1 VEIAILGP
9 LHVEPLHGSLGPRD
23 RVVLEALAL
32 RAGEQVGADR
42 LAEALWGDEPPS
54 SWNKVVQGC
63 IVRLRKALG
72 QDAIGTGR
80 AGYRLTV
87 PLDAI
92 DAKRFE
98 RLVQRGRELA
108 TMGEPERAAHV
119 LEEALGL
126 WRGAA
131 LTELEEWDP
140 GRIERQRL
148 AELRLEAEE
157 EQLDA
162 ALRAGLHRDV
172 VATARARVEEAPTRE
187 RRWQLLALA
196 QYQAGQ
202 QGQALRTI
210 SEAGAVLRR
219 ELGLEPGPAL
229 LALEQAIL
237 RQDTSLA
244 PPDALPESSATCPWP
259 GLLSYDIDDADLY
272 FGREQEL
279 STCLQRLAG
288 DGVLAVVGPSGSG
301 KSSFVRAGV
310 AAALRRQGG
319 RVVVVT
325 PSGARPVDVLSAV
338 QGSGPTPVLVV
349 DQCEEVL
356 TPRAEVAERQAFLSA
371 LVEHAERG
379 PLVVAIR
386 ADRLADLTEHP
397 GLARLVERGLFLLG
411 PLPEVELRAAI
422 ERPAW
427 RAALL
432 LEPGL
437 VDLVVREVHGEPG
450 ALPLMSHALRET
462 WVRREGRTLTVEA
475 YRITGGIRG
484 AVARSA
490 EAVYRD
496 VGARQQRRL
505 RDLMLRLV
513 TPTEGGEPVRSKVP
527 RRLLAADAE
536 HDELV
541 ERLVGAR
548 LVTSDDGVVEVAHEA
563 LVRAWPRLRGW
574 LDDDV
579 EGLRIFAHL
588 TAAADSWASMGRP
601 TSELY
606 RGARLARALE
616 WRERAAPELTAAER
630 SFLDESSA
638 LEAADLQ
645 AAQEQIR
652 RERRSVRRLRR
663 LVAGVAALALV
674 AGVASLIAVDQ
685 RDRADGEAQVA
696 EARRIAAQALVERGQ
711 DRALLLAVEAVH
723 LWDSPETR
731 ASLLAT
737 IERSPRAAAIIAG
750 PGPRLLNVTA
760 APGAERVTVVD
771 HWDDVTLYDVASRQ
785 ALASV
790 GEEETSFRTPAFSPD
805 GRRIAVSRS
814 DTSCWFSPE
823 CGRYGVDVLDARDL
837 RPTGTTYAGL
847 GLPAADIAYSPD
859 GELIAAVPPFAW
871 APSTG
876 NVAVWRVDQPDEP
889 LLRLT
894 VPDLG
899 VDLRRSPD
907 HAPPGWVH
915 FSPDGT
921 RLYAG
926 GAGPTVAFDL
936 ATGEAVRTFEGVGAM
951 ALSPNGR
958 RIAIGA
964 ANTVTLHDTATGER
978 LVELDGHDQLVTA
991 AAFSPDG
998 RVLATASND
1007 EAVVL
1012 WDGTTGQ
1019 RIDRLEGHAG
1029 AVEGVA
1035 FSPDGTTVYSAAS
1048 DRSLIAWDLRGSRG
1062 LRRQLAEPSLS
1073 EPASNVVLLS
1083 PAGDG
1088 VALFAEGVRVL
1099 DLESGRARPLAVAPD
1114 TVAWGAYSPDGERL
1128 VTVGFDG
1135 ATTLWATSD
1144 GRRLGAAPGR
1154 GEENLGAVAFTPD
1167 GTAVVVADADGTVT
1181 RLDGR
1186 TLEERASTEV
1196 GIEPH
1201 AVRTAP
1207 DGLAAVMTPGPGP
1220 DGGADVV
1227 IADLDRRSVRRR
1239 VHVPVALPRT
1249 AFSADGRR
1257 YAAGGFDGRL
1267 AVVDV
1272 ERGTWT
1278 GPHDPVHAGPISWVA
1293 FSPDGSTLASLGF
1306 DGQLVLADAET
1317 GTPRARFRPGAAN
1330 LAAGL
1335 GFAPDGHTVLV
1346 AYKDGAVVSFDTDPD
1361 AWVRHACTVA
1371 GRNLT
1376 SDEWRD
1382 AFGDRPY
1389 RETCPGR

>member
-1 VEIAILGP
+1 VQIAVLGP
-9 LHVEPLHGSLGPRD
+9 LQVEPLQGSLGPRD

-32 RAGEQVGADR
+32 GAGDEVAADR
-42 LAEALWGDEPPS
+42 LAEALWGDEPPG

-72 QDAIGTGR
+72 PDAIRTGR
-80 AGYRLTV
+80 IGYRLTV
-87 PLDAI
+87 PVDAI

-98 RLVQRGRELA
+98 RLVRRGRELA
-108 TMGEPERAAHV
+108 AVGEPERASNV
-119 LEEALGL
+119 LEEALAL
-126 WRGAA
+126 WRGPA
-131 LTELEEWDP
+131 LAELDNWDP
-140 GRIERQRL
+140 GRIEGHRL
-148 AELRLEAEE
+148 GELRLGAEE

-172 VATARARVEEAPTRE
+172 LATARARVEEAPTRE

-202 QGQALRTI
+202 QGSALRTI
-210 SEAGAVLRR
+210 AEARVALVR
-219 ELGLEPGPAL
+219 EVGLDPGPEL

-237 RQDTSLA
+237 RQDGSLA
-244 PPDALPESSATCPWP
+244 PPDALPEPSSTCPWP
-259 GLLSYDIDDADLY
+259 GLRSYDVDDADLY
-272 FGREQEL
+272 VGRHEEL
-279 STCLQRLAG
+279 AACLQRLG
-288 DGVLAVVGPSGSG
+288 TDGVLAVVGPSGSG
-301 KSSFVRAGV
+301 KSSFVRAGI
-310 AAALRRQGG
+310 AAAARRQG
-319 RVVVVT
+319 RRAVVVT
-325 PSGARPVDVLSAV
+325 PSGARPVDVLTAA
-338 QGSGPTPVLVV
+338 QGPGPTPVLVV

-356 TPRAEVAERQAFLSA
+356 TPRTEAADREAFLSA
-371 LVEHAERG
+371 VVEHAERG

-386 ADRLADLTEHP
+386 ADRLGDLTGHA
-397 GLARLVERGLFLLG
+397 GFARLVERGLFLLG
-411 PLPEVELRAAI
+411 PLQEPELRAVI
-422 ERPAW
+422 ERPAR

-437 VDLVVREVHGEPG
+437 VDLVVRDVHGEPG
-450 ALPLMSHALRET
+450 ALPLLSHALRET
-462 WVRREGRTLTVEA
+462 WTRREGRTLTVEA
-475 YRITGGIRG
+475 YRVTGGIRG

-490 EAVYRD
+490 EAVYGD
-496 VGARQQRRL
+496 VGVDQQRRL

-513 TPTEGGEPVRSKVP
+513 TPTDGGEPVRSKVP
-527 RRLLAADAE
+527 RRLLATDAE

-548 LVTSDDGVVEVAHEA
+548 LVTSDDGVVEIAHEA

-579 EGLRIFAHL
+579 EGVRILGHL
-588 TAAADSWASMGRP
+588 TAAADSWVSMGRP
-601 TSELY
+601 ASELY

-616 WRERAAPELTAAER
+616 WRERVTPELTDVERAFLDGSSAAE
-630 SFLDESSA
+630 
-638 LEAADLQ
+638 AAGLQ
-645 AAQEQIR
+645 AAQDQIR
-652 RERRSVRRLRR
+652 RERRTVHRLRR

-685 RDRADGEAQVA
+685 RDRADDEAQVA
-696 EARRIAAQALVERGQ
+696 EARRIAAQALVERGH

-737 IERSPRAAAIIAG
+737 IERSPRAAAVIAG
-750 PGPRLLNVTA
+750 PGPRLLDVTA
-760 APGAERVTVVD
+760 APDAERVAVVD
-771 HWDDVTLYDVASRQ
+771 HLEDVTLYDVSSRQ
-785 ALASV
+785 AQASMRED
-790 GEEETSFRTPAFSPD
+790 GISFRSPAFSPD
-805 GRRIAVSRS
+805 GRRIAVSRF
-814 DTSCWFSPE
+814 DTSCWYSPDE
-823 CGRYGVDVLDARDL
+823 CRQFGVEVLDARNL

-847 GLPAADIAYSPD
+847 GFPASDIAYSPD
-859 GELIAAVPPFAW
+859 GTLIAAVPPFFR
-871 APSTG
+871 APPTG
-876 NVAVWRVDQPDEP
+876 NVAVWRVDRPDEP

-894 VPDLG
+894 VPDRG

-907 HAPPGWVH
+907 HGAPGWVH

-936 ATGEAVRTFEGVGAM
+936 ATGAVVQTFEGAGAM
-951 ALSPNGR
+951 ALSPDGR
-958 RIAIGA
+958 RMAIGA
-964 ANTVTLHDTATGER
+964 ANTVTLHDAATGER
-978 LVELDGHDQLVTA
+978 LVELDGHDELVTA

-998 RVLATASND
+998 RVLATAGND

-1012 WDGTTGQ
+1012 WDGSTGQ

-1035 FSPDGTTVYSAAS
+1035 FSSDGANVYSAGS
-1048 DRSLIAWDLRGSRG
+1048 DRSLIAWDLRRRRG

-1073 EPASNVVLLS
+1073 APASNVVLVS

-1088 VALFAEGVRVL
+1088 VALVAEGVRIVDL
-1099 DLESGRARPLAVAPD
+1099 DSGRVRLLDVPPES
-1114 TVAWGAYSPDGERL
+1114 VAWGAYSPDGEAF
-1128 VTVGFDG
+1128 VTVGYDG

-1144 GRRLGAAPGR
+1144 GRRLRAAPGR
-1154 GEENLGAVAFTPD
+1154 GEDNIGSVAFTPD
-1167 GTAVVVADADGTVT
+1167 GAVVVADADGTVV

-1186 TLEERASTEV
+1186 TLEERDRIDTGVEV
-1196 GIEPH
+1196 HG
-1201 AVRTAP
+1201 VRTSRG
-1207 DGLAAVMTPGPGP
+1207 GLAAAMTPDPDQ
-1220 DGGADVV
+1220 DGGAEVL
-1227 IADLDRRSVRRR
+1227 ILDLDRRSIRRR
-1239 VHVPVALPRT
+1239 VHVPVTVPRT
-1249 AFSADGRR
+1249 ALSGDGRR
-1257 YAAGGFDGRL
+1257 WAAGGFDGRL

-1272 ERGTWT
+1272 ERGTWR
-1278 GPHDPVHAGPISWVA
+1278 GPRDPVHNGPIQWVA

-1306 DGQLVLADAET
+1306 DGQLVLADAES
-1317 GTPRARFRPGAAN
+1317 GAPRARFRPGAAN

-1335 GFAPDGHTVLV
+1335 GFSPDGHTVQV

-1376 SDEWRD
+1376 TDEWRD

-1389 RETCPGR
+1389 RETCPRG